1 MNLCAVNAAK
11 FNFGIFV
18 ALVCYICIYA
28 TFNINY
34 IAISVNNANCN
45 FVFFVSATLI
55 IAECEIIGVIRINYS
70 YFLFN
75 KLTNCFIKCSQ
86 SDYSTKQRFICC
98 NVFFS
103 LEFILFYSTIPVL
116 LSYGLTIN
124 TIADIASSFNF
135 DTIFV
140 YIHSA
145 VTNAL
150 TESYFISDVEFVV
163 PVAVKINCSY
173 IKNYILSCT
182 IESGGESSSCCFTRK
197 QGYSN
202 FIFTRDEVVSSIST
216 YIFQSVSLN
225 ARIPHQYKIVCSQ
238 IRIVWFGFNLEVFV
252 MSLTI
257 FTILVRRWFISNCL
271 IFAYNSIIFISNFK
285 LNGLSHVAC
294 NYIATRYTVIIENFI
309 IPSEKNFFI
318 ICDGLDVFKFSWI
331 TQNVQGEIHVFIAH
345 VQFVITSFCNADFK
359 FERAISISSN
369 GCWAYAKFIS
379 VWSQS
384 KRFTFSI
391 FTILIID
398 STANC
403 QRIDIVSNE
412 ASSINIDFIT
422 ISIHIWI
429 ARKHCRSRNYI
440 ISFYVDNRRSTANFL
455 NSLHVTIRSNV
466 TYTSIQSVV
475 TRTGER
481 H

>member
-1 MNLCAVNAAK
+1 M
-11 FNFGIFV
+11 I
-18 ALVCYICIYA
+18 
-28 TFNINY
+28 
-34 IAISVNNANCN
+34 
-45 FVFFVSATLI
+45 
-55 IAECEIIGVIRINYS
+55 
-70 YFLFN
+70 
-75 KLTNCFIKCSQ
+75 
-86 SDYSTKQRFICC
+86 
-98 NVFFS
+98 
-103 LEFILFYSTIPVL
+103 
-116 LSYGLTIN
+116 LTISL
-124 TIADIASSFNF
+124 ALMSSW
-135 DTIFV
+135 
-140 YIHSA
+140 
-145 VTNAL
+145 
-150 TESYFISDVEFVV
+150 
-163 PVAVKINCSY
+163 
-173 IKNYILSCT
+173 
-182 IESGGESSSCCFTRK
+182 FTRN
-197 QGYSN
+197 SC
-202 FIFTRDEVVSSIST
+202 IFT
-216 YIFQSVSLN
+216 
-225 ARIPHQYKIVCSQ
+225 
-238 IRIVWFGFNLEVFV
+238 
-252 MSLTI
+252 
-257 FTILVRRWFISNCL
+257 
-271 IFAYNSIIFISNFK
+271 YNSIIFISNFK
-285 LNGLSHVAC
+285 LNSLSHVTC

-359 FERAISISSN
+359 AECTISISSN
-369 GCWAYAKFIS
+369 SRWAYAELIS

-384 KRFTFSI
+384 EGFTFSI